1 MGLVDQ
7 SAQAFRVP
15 MPLLSLLR
23 DHLLQ
28 PSCKKAKTSIGLR
41 AVTHLTLSAVRR

>member
-1 MGLVDQ
+1 
-7 SAQAFRVP
+7 

-28 PSCKKAKTSIGLR
+28 TIAQEGEGVDWSAIARVIKKNAGL
-41 AVTHLTLSAVRR
+41 

>member
-1 MGLVDQ
+1 
-7 SAQAFRVP
+7 

-28 PSCKKAKTSIGLR
+28 VIAQEGEDVDCSAIAHISKRNAGL
-41 AVTHLTLSAVRR
+41 

>member
-1 MGLVDQ
+1 
-7 SAQAFRVP
+7 

-28 PSCKKAKTSIGLR
+28 VIAQEGEDVDWSAIAG
-41 AVTHLTLSAVRR
+41 AVGKNAGI